1 MFNFS
6 KSTLHRNCLHACH
19 IMQQDYSAPFQDGI
33 PKSIQIDCVY
43 ISTQCP
49 KMTLSKYISLTLEK
63 HARYPE
69 IYEREAAMMLL
80 QVVKGIQN
88 LHANNA
94 HVSSVESD
102 NVFILNNGEPS
113 VVLSPRRE
121 PNRCPSLAVS
131 VLPGIG
137 DCFQKTETD
146 AITNICHQLAFLLF
160 ELMHSPYQDELSDA
174 IDMSML
180 LATLPDL
187 TIKSIYSRYLQYV
200 INLLLGTSSHTTKSL
215 EDLQIILEIILFGPS
230 DISEHSEEET
240 IILINKWHN
249 RRCVDMVTHILKEA
263 PLIMLCASGPSAQD
277 IEKIKNVDQEILLEC
292 EFLSYVCPA
301 DIYRVSKMLNR

>member
-1 MFNFS
+1 
-6 KSTLHRNCLHACH
+6 
-19 IMQQDYSAPFQDGI
+19 
-33 PKSIQIDCVY
+33 
-43 ISTQCP
+43 
-49 KMTLSKYISLTLEK
+49 MTLNKYIGLTLEK

-88 LHANNA
+88 LHTNNA
-94 HVSSVESD
+94 TITSIDSE

-113 VVLSPRRE
+113 VVLSPRRV
-121 PNRCPSLAVS
+121 PNKCPSVAVS
-131 VLPGIG
+131 VLPGLG
-137 DCFQKTETD
+137 DSFHSSSETD
-146 AITNICHQLAFLLF
+146 AITSICHKLAFLLF
-160 ELMHSPYQDELSDA
+160 ELLHSPYQDELSDA
-174 IDMSML
+174 VDMSML

-200 INLLLGTSSHTTKSL
+200 INLLLGTSSHTKKSL

-277 IEKIKNVDQEILLEC
+277 IEKIKSVDQEILLEC
-292 EFLSYVCPA
+292 EFLSYVSSA